1 MLAEAFQFLT
11 TSCSP
16 VSRKSGYLKQAIA
29 LEARS
34 RRCQKAWSLHLDKS
48 QELIRA
54 AIEKCSDHRE
64 VVVLGSGLL
73 LDVPIDDL
81 SARFDHVVL
90 VDMVHLRGVRRR
102 IKAFDNVELVELDV
116 TGIIQ
121 PLTNIIDPNS
131 QRTWPEPNLDNRLF
145 DGADLVVS
153 ANILSQ
159 LPLLPSDHLN
169 SMGCTDDEVIHLYKR
184 VIIDHHLRLLEDLTC
199 AVCFMTDIE
208 RRTISSLEAHEAE
221 DLLLGAKP
229 LIETDS
235 WMWNIAPAPEVDWQ
249 THVHHR
255 VVGGVVSQSAK
266 SSAKSS
272 AL

>member
-16 VSRKSGYLKQAIA
+16 VSRNFGYLKQAIA
-29 LEARS
+29 LEARY
-34 RRCQKAWSLHLDKS
+34 RRCRNAWSLHLDKS

-54 AIEKCSDHRE
+54 AIEQCSKHHE

-73 LDVPIDDL
+73 LDIPIDDL

-102 IKAFDNVELVELDV
+102 IKDFDNIELVEMDV
-116 TGIIQ
+116 TGVAR
-121 PLTNIIDPNS
+121 PLSDLIDPNS
-131 QRTWPEPNLDNRLF
+131 QRPWPEPKFDIRLF
-145 DGADLVVS
+145 ENTDLVVS

-159 LPLLPSDHLN
+159 LPLLPGDHLKCL
-169 SMGCTDDEVIHLYKR
+169 GCADDEAIHSYKR
-184 VIIDHHLRLLEDLTC
+184 AIIDHHLKLFDQLTC
-199 AVCFMTDIE
+199 TVCFIADVE
-208 RRTISSLEAHEAE
+208 RRTISKIESRDNE
-221 DLLLGAKP
+221 DLLLGAEP
-229 LIETDS
+229 LIEASS

-255 VVGGVVSQSAK
+255 VVGGVVSPNAS
-266 SSAKSS
+266 
-272 AL
+272 